1 MDTEGIFPYVEYYA
15 KETACLAAAG
25 YDLIRNFLTIFNTFF
40 QERVLKGFS
49 EKTALGRKA
58 FFSSILMNS
67 TAEVIMPWV
76 EFVLNINKYAA
87 KVIPES
93 GVTISISR
101 KPGNLTR
108 TK

>member
-1 MDTEGIFPYVEYYA
+1 
-15 KETACLAAAG
+15 
-25 YDLIRNFLTIFNTFF
+25 
-40 QERVLKGFS
+40 
-49 EKTALGRKA
+49 
-58 FFSSILMNS
+58 MNS
-67 TAEVIMPWV
+67 TTEVIMPWV

-101 KPGNLTR
+101 KPGNLSR